1 MASAS
6 TAPLTSIAQAT
17 SFEQLCDIED
27 LVYPSDDKAVKD
39 LLAASAVQLPP
50 DCNLSKNVASVKK
63 ARRERACCV
72 VWLRYMLHTP
82 DVYLQL
88 PPSLVA
94 YAQGIYHL
102 RADHLNTDRWAV
114 SLATTLALNMADHGD
129 TPVPSRRAAVAVAVA
144 AAR

>member
-63 ARRERACCV
+63 SSAGTGM
-72 VWLRYMLHTP
+72 LRSVASLHAP
-82 DVYLQL
+82 YAGRL
-88 PPSLVA
+88 PSATAFPGRVCS
-94 YAQGIYHL
+94 GHL
-102 RADHLNTDRWAV
+102 SPPR
-114 SLATTLALNMADHGD
+114 
-129 TPVPSRRAAVAVAVA
+129 
-144 AAR
+144 